1 MLCIP
6 LVLLIINSQP
16 EEYIMKLLKCV
27 LFIGLFAFNFGVKAE
42 NNKADKPIDIV
53 VYRSPTCECCG
64 RWLEH
69 MKQNN
74 FNIKDIVTENVDA
87 IKEKY
92 DVPETLASCHTA
104 IVDGYVIEGH
114 VPANDI
120 KNLLK
125 SKAKITGLSVPGM
138 PRGTPGMEVGA
149 KDPYQVISFDQQ
161 KNTKVFNSY
170 EK

>member
-1 MLCIP
+1 
-6 LVLLIINSQP
+6 
-16 EEYIMKLLKCV
+16 MKLLKSV
-27 LFIGLFAFNFGVKAE
+27 LIIGLLCFNIGIKAE
-42 NNKADKPIDIV
+42 NSKAEEPIDIV

-74 FNIKDIVTENVDA
+74 FRIKDIVTENVDA

-92 DVPETLASCHTA
+92 GVLETLASCHTA
-104 IVDGYVIEGH
+104 LVNGYVIEGH

-120 KNLLK
+120 KNLIK
-125 SKAKITGLSVPGM
+125 SKSKLTGLSVPGM

-149 KDPYQVISFDQQ
+149 KDPYQVISFDHE

>member
-1 MLCIP
+1 
-6 LVLLIINSQP
+6 
-16 EEYIMKLLKCV
+16 
-27 LFIGLFAFNFGVKAE
+27 
-42 NNKADKPIDIV
+42 
-53 VYRSPTCECCG
+53 
-64 RWLEH
+64 

-92 DVPETLASCHTA
+92 DVPETRASCHTA

>member
-1 MLCIP
+1 MKLSKSI
-6 LVLLIINSQP
+6 LLIG
-16 EEYIMKLLKCV
+16 LL
-27 LFIGLFAFNFGVKAE
+27 AFNPAVKAE
-42 NNKADKPIDIV
+42 NIKAEAPIDIV

-74 FNIKDIVTENVDA
+74 FNIKDIVTENVDV

-92 DVPETLASCHTA
+92 GVPETLASCHTA
-104 IVDGYVIEGH
+104 IVDGYVVEGH

-120 KNLLK
+120 KKLLK
-125 SKAKITGLSVPGM
+125 SKAKIAGLSVPGM

-149 KDPYQVISFDQQ
+149 KDAYQVISFDQQ

-170 EK
+170 E